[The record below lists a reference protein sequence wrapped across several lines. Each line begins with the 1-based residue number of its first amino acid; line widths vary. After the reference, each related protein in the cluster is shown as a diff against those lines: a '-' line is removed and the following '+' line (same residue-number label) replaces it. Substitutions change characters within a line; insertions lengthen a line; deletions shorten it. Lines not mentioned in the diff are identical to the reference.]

1 MWSERKGA
9 VWVLGQ
15 YVKHHRKSLG
25 LMALFA
31 VLFLVVLALY
41 SLPLEAVLYWVV
53 LCLFFGGVAVGIDFY
68 HYLKRHRELLRLRKE
83 ITLGVLLP
91 EPNNLI
97 EWDYTALI
105 DILNRE
111 KLKITQDS
119 EQRAK
124 EMADYYTLWA
134 HQIKTP
140 IAALRLLM
148 QARQDCSE
156 MGFQLF
162 KIEQYVEMVL
172 QYMRFESDY
181 TDYRFKKQDLG
192 GIVRQAARKFA
203 PMFVGKRLAL
213 HLGESWGKVVT
224 DEKWICFV
232 IEQILSNA
240 VKYTEEGS
248 VSIYME
254 EGNALVIADTG
265 IGIARRTCREL
276 GSRALPAA
284 TAEKARA
291 LLGWAIPLQADF
303 AKAVSPDGDCLR
315 ARQGHDGENR
325 FSGRGSLILHD

>member
-97 EWDYTALI
+97 ERDYTALI

-111 KLKITQDS
+111 KLKIAQDS

-148 QARQDCSE
+148 QARQDCGE

-224 DEKWICFV
+224 DEKWIGFV

-265 IGIARRTCREL
+265 IGIAPEDLPRIGQQSFTGCNGREGKGSTGL
-276 GSRALPAA
+276 GLYLCKR
-284 TAEKARA
+284 
-291 LLGWAIPLQADF
+291 ILQRLSHRMEIASEPGKGTTVKIVF
-303 AKAVSPDGDCLR
+303 
-315 ARQGHDGENR
+315 QGEEA
-325 FSGRGSLILHD
+325 